1 MSESEE
7 ERRPRPIGVADES
20 DEDSGMERTDA
31 AGANNG
37 TEPGP
42 DSTGVAAPEEAA
54 TAKKVSNRPPAFSED
69 HLVKEKGLRQVY
81 KDFPQKCQYKGR
93 GREAEFLRGLMVAY
107 KEWGY
112 QLYPGVAF
120 EDLASRTEK
129 LGGRARTRNLMH
141 ELRDTERDRVLE
153 AKYGREAVDDVHA
166 QEAARLAAKESKTAA
181 AEGDREEE
189 REDEELAGSRYAME
203 VDGDGGDEGKSDL
216 QVAAEGSA
224 AAMSDQV
231 RQRIEANRRLA
242 LDRLRLKKQEA
253 AVAAAAAAAAAVA
266 AEKENDGGAVA
277 VPAANDG
284 SREVEDLEEDLMDVD
299 GGGGPGDGFDDD
311 EAALADMEAEEM
323 AARPVAAEASRGK
336 NTVAEPGPA
345 VVSTSPASTLAVESD
360 ETAGAV
366 DEELASPEP
375 TIRKDEAMEDAGSS
389 ASGANTAAAVVADDA
404 DDPAPVSA
412 AADRV
417 ARGKA
422 RAAGAGCAGSVDEAS
437 ATWAAAT
444 AGGGEPD
451 TTAGEESGGE
461 LPPASEPGTPD
472 PGVRGGQERDGANDE
487 AVSLRTT
494 AAAAAAAGA
503 DGITG
508 GAKVDD
514 AVWGGG
520 DGGGGTP
527 EPVAAKGDEEGA
539 SFSSPAKCR
548 AATAAASGLPLS
560 PLGSL
565 FAGTDVSAEGG
576 LAVAREPLGG
586 LFSDENV

>member
-7 ERRPRPIGVADES
+7 ERRPRPIGVADGS

-37 TEPGP
+37 SEPGR
-42 DSTGVAAPEEAA
+42 DSTGVAAPEEAT
-54 TAKKVSNRPPAFSED
+54 TAKKVSNRPPAFSEN
-69 HLVKEKGLRQVY
+69 HLVKEKGLWQIY

-120 EDLASRTEK
+120 EDLACRTEK
-129 LGGRARTRNLMH
+129 LGGRARTRSLLR

-181 AEGDREEE
+181 AEGDRVEE

-203 VDGDGGDEGKSDL
+203 VDGDGGDEGKSDR

-224 AAMSDQV
+224 ATMSDQV

-253 AVAAAAAAAAAVA
+253 AAAAALV
-266 AEKENDGGAVA
+266 AEKENDGGAAA

-284 SREVEDLEEDLMDVD
+284 SREVEDPEEDLMDVD
-299 GGGGPGDGFDDD
+299 GGGGPGDSFDDD

-345 VVSTSPASTLAVESD
+345 AVVTSPPSTLAVE
-360 ETAGAV
+360 
-366 DEELASPEP
+366 
-375 TIRKDEAMEDAGSS
+375 
-389 ASGANTAAAVVADDA
+389 
-404 DDPAPVSA
+404 
-412 AADRV
+412 
-417 ARGKA
+417 RGA

-437 ATWAAAT
+437 AKCAVAAARS
-444 AGGGEPD
+444 GEPG

-461 LPPASEPGTPD
+461 LPPASEPSAPA
-472 PGVRGGQERDGANDE
+472 PGVGGGRERDGANDE
-487 AVSLRTT
+487 AASLGTT
-494 AAAAAAAGA
+494 AAASAAGA

-508 GAKVDD
+508 GAKLDD
-514 AVWGGG
+514 AVLGGG
-520 DGGGGTP
+520 DGGGGAP
-527 EPVAAKGDEEGA
+527 EPVAANGDEEGA

-548 AATAAASGLPLS
+548 AAAAAAASGLPLS

>member
-1 MSESEE
+1 
-7 ERRPRPIGVADES
+7 
-20 DEDSGMERTDA
+20 
-31 AGANNG
+31 
-37 TEPGP
+37 
-42 DSTGVAAPEEAA
+42 
-54 TAKKVSNRPPAFSED
+54 
-69 HLVKEKGLRQVY
+69 
-81 KDFPQKCQYKGR
+81 
-93 GREAEFLRGLMVAY
+93 MVAY

-129 LGGRARTRNLMH
+129 LGGRARTRSLMR

-166 QEAARLAAKESKTAA
+166 QEVARLAAKESKTAA
-181 AEGDREEE
+181 AEGGRAEE
-189 REDEELAGSRYAME
+189 REDEELAGRRYAME
-203 VDGDGGDEGKSDL
+203 VDGDGGNEGKSDRP
-216 QVAAEGSA
+216 VAAEGSA

-253 AVAAAAAAAAAVA
+253 AAAAALA

-277 VPAANDG
+277 TANDG
-284 SREVEDLEEDLMDVD
+284 SREVEDLEEGLMDVD
-299 GGGGPGDGFDDD
+299 GGGGPGDSFDDD
-311 EAALADMEAEEM
+311 EAALADIEAEEM
-323 AARPVAAEASRGK
+323 AARQVSAEASRGK

-345 VVSTSPASTLAVESD
+345 AVSTSPPSTLAVESE

-366 DEELASPEP
+366 DEEQASPEP
-375 TIRKDEAMEDAGSS
+375 TIREDEAMEDAGNG

-404 DDPAPVSA
+404 NDPAPVSV
-412 AADRV
+412 AADGV
-417 ARGKA
+417 ARGEA
-422 RAAGAGCAGSVDEAS
+422 RGAGVGCAGSVDEAS
-437 ATWAAAT
+437 ATCAAA
-444 AGGGEPD
+444 ASGGGEPG
-451 TTAGEESGGE
+451 TTAGEESGDE
-461 LPPASEPGTPD
+461 LPPASEPGAPG
-472 PGVRGGQERDGANDE
+472 PGVGRGQERDGANDE
-487 AVSLRTT
+487 AASLRTTT

-514 AVWGGG
+514 AVCGGG
-520 DGGGGTP
+520 DGGGGAP

-548 AATAAASGLPLS
+548 AATAAASGLPLA

>member
-7 ERRPRPIGVADES
+7 ERRPRPIGVADGS
-20 DEDSGMERTDA
+20 GEDSGMERTDA

-37 TEPGP
+37 TEPGL
-42 DSTGVAAPEEAA
+42 DSTGVAAPEEVT
-54 TAKKVSNRPPAFSED
+54 TAKKVSNRPPAFSEN
-69 HLVKEKGLRQVY
+69 HLVKEKGLWQVY
-81 KDFPQKCQYKGR
+81 KDFPQKCRYKGR

-129 LGGRARTRNLMH
+129 LAGRARTRSLMR

-153 AKYGREAVDDVHA
+153 AKFGREAVDDVHS

-181 AEGDREEE
+181 AEGDRAEE
-189 REDEELAGSRYAME
+189 REDEEFAGSRYTME
-203 VDGDGGDEGKSDL
+203 VDGDGGDEGKSDR

-224 AAMSDQV
+224 AAMSEQV

-242 LDRLRLKKQEA
+242 LDRLRSKKHEA
-253 AVAAAAAAAAAVA
+253 SVAAAAAAALTT
-266 AEKENDGGAVA
+266 EKENDGGAA
-277 VPAANDG
+277 AMLAANDG

-311 EAALADMEAEEM
+311 EAALADMETEQM
-323 AARPVAAEASRGK
+323 AARPVAAEASRRK

-366 DEELASPEP
+366 DEELAPPEP
-375 TIRKDEAMEDAGSS
+375 SIREDEAMEDTGSR

-404 DDPAPVSA
+404 KDPAPVSA
-412 AADRV
+412 AADGV
-417 ARGKA
+417 ARGGA
-422 RAAGAGCAGSVDEAS
+422 RAAGAGCAGNVDEAP
-437 ATWAAAT
+437 ATWAADA

-451 TTAGEESGGE
+451 ATAGEESGGE
-461 LPPASEPGTPD
+461 LPPASEPGTPG
-472 PGVRGGQERDGANDE
+472 PGVGGGQDRDGANDE
-487 AVSLRTT
+487 AASLRTMT

-514 AVWGGG
+514 AVLGGG
-520 DGGGGTP
+520 DGGGGAP

-548 AATAAASGLPLS
+548 SATAAASGLPLS
-560 PLGSL
+560 PLGTL

-576 LAVAREPLGG
+576 LAVVREPLGG

>member
-7 ERRPRPIGVADES
+7 ERRPRPIGVADGS

-37 TEPGP
+37 SEPGR
-42 DSTGVAAPEEAA
+42 DSTGVAAPEEAT
-54 TAKKVSNRPPAFSED
+54 TAKKVSNRPPAFSEN
-69 HLVKEKGLRQVY
+69 HLVKEKGLWQIY
-81 KDFPQKCQYKGR
+81 KDFPQKCQYNGR

-129 LGGRARTRNLMH
+129 LGGRARTRSLLR

-181 AEGDREEE
+181 AEGDRAEE

-203 VDGDGGDEGKSDL
+203 VDGDGGDEGKSDR

-253 AVAAAAAAAAAVA
+253 AAAAAAAALV

-299 GGGGPGDGFDDD
+299 GGGGPGDSFDDD

-323 AARPVAAEASRGK
+323 AARPVAAEALRGK

-345 VVSTSPASTLAVESD
+345 AVVTSPPSTLAVESE
-360 ETAGAV
+360 ETAGAL
-366 DEELASPEP
+366 DEEQASPER
-375 TIRKDEAMEDAGSS
+375 TIREDEAMEDAGSG
-389 ASGANTAAAVVADDA
+389 ASCANTAAAVVADDA
-404 DDPAPVSA
+404 NDPAPVSA
-412 AADRV
+412 AADGV
-417 ARGKA
+417 ARGGA

-437 ATWAAAT
+437 AKCAVAAAR
-444 AGGGEPD
+444 GGEPG

-461 LPPASEPGTPD
+461 LPPASEPGAPA
-472 PGVRGGQERDGANDE
+472 PGVGGGRERDGANDE
-487 AVSLRTT
+487 AASLGTT
-494 AAAAAAAGA
+494 AAAAGAGA
-503 DGITG
+503 NGITG
-508 GAKVDD
+508 GAKLDD
-514 AVWGGG
+514 AVLGGG
-520 DGGGGTP
+520 DGGGGAP
-527 EPVAAKGDEEGA
+527 EPVAANGDEEGA
-539 SFSSPAKCR
+539 SFSSPAKCK
-548 AATAAASGLPLS
+548 AAASGLPLS

-576 LAVAREPLGG
+576 LAVARKPLGG

>member
-20 DEDSGMERTDA
+20 DEDSGMERTDS
-31 AGANNG
+31 NKR
-37 TEPGP
+37 TKPGP

-54 TAKKVSNRPPAFSED
+54 TAKKVSNRPPAFSEN

-203 VDGDGGDEGKSDL
+203 VDGDGGYEGKSDR

-253 AVAAAAAAAAAVA
+253 AVAAAAAAVA
-266 AEKENDGGAVA
+266 TEKENDRGAVA

-299 GGGGPGDGFDDD
+299 GGGGPGDSFDDD

-336 NTVAEPGPA
+336 NTLAEPGPA
-345 VVSTSPASTLAVESD
+345 VVSTSPATTLAVESY
-360 ETAGAV
+360 ETAGTV
-366 DEELASPEP
+366 DEEPASPEP
-375 TIRKDEAMEDAGSS
+375 TIRENEAMEDAGSG

-404 DDPAPVSA
+404 NDMSPVSA
-412 AADRV
+412 PSDGV
-417 ARGKA
+417 ARREV

-437 ATWAAAT
+437 ATCSAAAAAA

-461 LPPASEPGTPD
+461 LPPASEPGAPD
-472 PGVRGGQERDGANDE
+472 PGVGGGQERDGANDE
-487 AVSLRTT
+487 AASLRT
-494 AAAAAAAGA
+494 AAATGA

-514 AVWGGG
+514 AIWGGR
-520 DGGGGTP
+520 DGGGGGAP

-576 LAVAREPLGG
+576 LAVAREPPGG
-586 LFSDENV
+586 LLSDENV

>member
-1 MSESEE
+1 MSDSEE
-7 ERRPRPIGVADES
+7 ERRPRPIGVADGS
-20 DEDSGMERTDA
+20 DEDSGIERTDA
-31 AGANNG
+31 AGATNG

-42 DSTGVAAPEEAA
+42 DSTGVAAPEEAT
-54 TAKKVSNRPPAFSED
+54 TAKKVSNRPPAFSEN
-69 HLVKEKGLRQVY
+69 HLVKEKGLWQVY
-81 KDFPQKCQYKGR
+81 KDFPQNCQYKGR

-129 LGGRARTRNLMH
+129 LGGRARTRDLML

-153 AKYGREAVDDVHA
+153 AKYGREVVDDVHA

-181 AEGDREEE
+181 AEGDRAED

-203 VDGDGGDEGKSDL
+203 VDGDGGNEGKNDRH
-216 QVAAEGSA
+216 VAAEGSA
-224 AAMSDQV
+224 AAMSNQV

-253 AVAAAAAAAAAVA
+253 AVAAAAALA

-277 VPAANDG
+277 VPAASDG

-299 GGGGPGDGFDDD
+299 GGEGPGDSFDDD

-336 NTVAEPGPA
+336 NTVAEPEPA
-345 VVSTSPASTLAVESD
+345 VVSTSPASTLAVESE

-366 DEELASPEP
+366 DEEQASPEP
-375 TIRKDEAMEDAGSS
+375 TIREDEAMADAKSG
-389 ASGANTAAAVVADDA
+389 ASGASTAAAVVADDA
-404 DDPAPVSA
+404 NDPAPVSA
-412 AADRV
+412 AADGV
-417 ARGKA
+417 ARGET
-422 RAAGAGCAGSVDEAS
+422 RGAGAGCDDTVDEAS
-437 ATWAAAT
+437 ATCAAAA
-444 AGGGEPD
+444 AGGGEPG
-451 TTAGEESGGE
+451 TTAGEQSGGE
-461 LPPASEPGTPD
+461 LPPASEPGAPA
-472 PGVRGGQERDGANDE
+472 PGVGSGQERDGANDG
-487 AVSLRTT
+487 AASLRTT
-494 AAAAAAAGA
+494 AAASAAGA

-514 AVWGGG
+514 AVLGGG
-520 DGGGGTP
+520 DGGGGAP

-548 AATAAASGLPLS
+548 AAAAAASGLPLS

-576 LAVAREPLGG
+576 LAVARQPLGG